1 MDFDKDTQSRILA
14 VAQSRSEGKNI
25 AEHDQ
30 RIVDIMDLHPEFD
43 EIWKMGELASYPQE
57 IDGMVVNPF
66 VHIVL
71 HLIVDR
77 QIENESPELVAET
90 FHRLKDE
97 GMEEHESLHS
107 IIAIYADLYFSNFRK
122 GGTFSYLD
130 YETRLANIA
139 VAQED
144 DEAEG

>member
-1 MDFDKDTQSRILA
+1 MDFDKESQSRILA
-14 VAQSRSEGKNI
+14 VAQSRIEGQSV

-30 RIVDIMDLHPEFD
+30 RIVDILDLHPEFD
-43 EIWKMGELASYPQE
+43 EIWKTGELATYPQE

-66 VHIVL
+66 VHTVL

-77 QIENESPELVAET
+77 QIETESPELVAET

-97 GMEEHESLHS
+97 GMEEHECLHS

-139 VAQED
+139 VAQDD